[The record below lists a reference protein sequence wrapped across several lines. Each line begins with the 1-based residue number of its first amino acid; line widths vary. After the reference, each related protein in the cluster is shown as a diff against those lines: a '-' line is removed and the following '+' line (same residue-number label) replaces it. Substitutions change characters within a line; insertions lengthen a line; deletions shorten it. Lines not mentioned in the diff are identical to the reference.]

1 LLTINR
7 VYAFAY
13 RLRDEL
19 NGSFDLFVSIINGL
33 PSIWA
38 VGWVLRVPYW
48 TFRETKSCNDQI
60 SVVLRGA
67 AKVATVNQLATFEIW
82 IRYAADAKLDSFLF
96 PERQEEFVRCFK
108 SSTGVSSADY
118 KKENLHCY
126 NPAGRKL
133 DKAIRIQPN

>member
-1 LLTINR
+1 MHLLTDCVMNLMVR
-7 VYAFAY
+7 STCLSTSSTAYPAF
-13 RLRDEL
+13 
-19 NGSFDLFVSIINGL
+19 GL
-33 PSIWA
+33 WA
-38 VGWVLRVPYW
+38 GCSGYLIGHFERQRAV
-48 TFRETKSCNDQI
+48 TI